1 MKTVISRRTRC
12 TNALAAALLA
22 SLCATAGA
30 QETTPASDAVFL
42 LDSVPTDAPAVM
54 SVQGSVRQSNAPA
67 KQAHVTIRDSAGK
80 LVVSGATGGAGEFT
94 IYGLAQ
100 GAYALV
106 ASRDGAVTRR
116 PLFYS
121 GTRLI
126 VNLALPNPP
135 AEHRLAALAA
145 PAPPTPP
152 PVASPAPFYYI
163 SDRHVEPYTDV
174 THAFDERD
182 RAHPDQIYYGS
193 VNGATITPGPTQ
205 NVADFLKLVNDTNRA
220 QERQSSLLI
229 VVTGFNN
236 DFADGVSAASDFL
249 DFPGSVVL
257 FSWPSKH
264 GVILPI
270 HSDPSSYFNDETD
283 NNWATADF
291 RNLLRALVE
300 DPNAPQSV
308 SVVAHSMGT
317 RLVSDGFAYLHGLY
331 PNAAPPHRF
340 DQVIVA
346 AGDVDS
352 DVFAQQAVPAILSL
366 ANRLTIYR
374 HSADGA
380 LGLSVAIHGH
390 SRLGRDNGD
399 FPLAWPPAVNI
410 IEASI
415 FDCPSMNHSYWTAS
429 TTVHKDI
436 EATLLDVDIAD
447 ASRAAYLALAPTS
460 TSLYAFASLPN
471 GRDGQCTIGT
481 DFLPNE

>member
-1 MKTVISRRTRC
+1 MKTAISRRTRC
-12 TNALAAALLA
+12 ISALVAALAASACA
-22 SLCATAGA
+22 SAVA
-30 QETTPASDAVFL
+30 QEATPATNAVFL
-42 LDSVPTDAPAVM
+42 LDSAPTDAPAVL
-54 SVQGSVRQSNAPA
+54 SIRGSVTQANAPA
-67 KQAHVTIRDSAGK
+67 KQAHVTIRDLGGK
-80 LVVSGATGGAGEFT
+80 LIVSGATGIAGEFT
-94 IYGLAQ
+94 VYGLTQ
-100 GAYALV
+100 GAYALTV
-106 ASRDGAVTRR
+106 SREGAVVRR
-116 PLFYS
+116 PFTYN
-121 GTRLI
+121 GTRTTVSI
-126 VNLALPNPP
+126 ALPNPP
-135 AEHRLAALAA
+135 VQPRLGALAA
-145 PAPPTPP
+145 PAPPPP
-152 PVASPAPFYYI
+152 PSASPAPLYYI

-174 THAFDERD
+174 AHAFDEHD

-193 VNGATITPGPTQ
+193 VTGSTITPGTTQ
-205 NVADFLKLVNDTNRA
+205 NVSDFLKLVADTARA
-220 QERQSSLLI
+220 QGRQSSLLI

-236 DFADGVSAASDFL
+236 DFADGVAAASDFL

-264 GVILPI
+264 GVMLPI
-270 HSDPSSYFNDETD
+270 RSDPSSYFNDETD

-291 RNLLRALVE
+291 RILLRAIVE

-308 SVVAHSMGT
+308 SVVGHSMGT
-317 RLVSDGFAYLHGLY
+317 RLVADGFTYLHGLY

-390 SRLGRDNGD
+390 SRLGKDDSD
-399 FPLAWPPAVNI
+399 FPLAWPSAVDI

-429 TTVHKDI
+429 ATVHKDI
-436 EATLLDVDIAD
+436 EAALFDVDIAD
-447 ASRAAYLALAPTS
+447 ASRAAYLAVQPAS
-460 TSLYAFASLPN
+460 TSLYAFANLPN
-471 GRDGQCTIGT
+471 GHDGQCTIGSE
-481 DFLPNE
+481 FLPNE